1 MGYGPLGHKESDMTE
16 VTSHHEA
23 VLKMD
28 QARYVTSLKEVC
40 FLVFL
45 SCFFLRFIYSFIDC
59 DGSSLLHTGLSI
71 AMVHQLLIVLTSLLG
86 DHRLQA
92 HGLQ

>member
-45 SCFFLRFIYSFIDC
+45 SCFFFKIYLFIY
-59 DGSSLLHTGLSI
+59 
-71 AMVHQLLIVLTSLLG
+71 
-86 DHRLQA
+86 
-92 HGLQ
+92 